1 MRLLF
6 DQNLSPYLPERLSDV
21 YPNSKHV
28 MDEGLERAL
37 DADIWEYAKQ
47 EDLTIVTKDADFS
60 EWSLLRGVPPNVVWI
75 RRGNCSMQDIEQL
88 LRTNEEALEN
98 LYASDESG
106 VVELH

>member
-6 DQNLSPYLPERLSDV
+6 DQNLSPYLSERLSDV

-60 EWSLLRGVPPNVVWI
+60 EWSLLRGFPPNVVWI
-75 RRGNCSMQDIEQL
+75 RRGNCSTQDIEQL
-88 LRTNEEALEN
+88 LRTNEEVLEN